1 MELGGWRRE
10 GSRKRREAGRFDAE
24 VAAEGRKQGPRGE
37 GSVERVAREED
48 AGKGEEGEEEG
59 YGAGSSMM
67 SRKAAMSSGVKPR
80 SRT

>member
-24 VAAEGRKQGPRGE
+24 VAAEGREPGPRGE

-48 AGKGEEGEEEG
+48 AGEGEGEEEG